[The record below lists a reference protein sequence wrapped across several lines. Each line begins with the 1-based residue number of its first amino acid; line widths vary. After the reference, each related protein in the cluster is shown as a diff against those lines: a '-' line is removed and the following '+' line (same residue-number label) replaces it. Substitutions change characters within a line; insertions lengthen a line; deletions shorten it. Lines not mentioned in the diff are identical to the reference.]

1 MAEEPAQAPEGA
13 PRPPE
18 EAPGDTAPR
27 TATRTD
33 AADGDAPGFG
43 AGRRKRTGTSA
54 DALPDVD
61 GDEEGADP
69 VWKRMAAERWGEGR
83 VASVVAPVILVLA
96 IGLTLFQLYIALW
109 SGFDARQQRLIH
121 LVFVLVVVLLV
132 KPPLP
137 GRAGRSVPALVL
149 DGILIAAAVAAS
161 FYPIVY
167 QAELASRAGAYTD
180 LDWIMGLV
188 AIVVLLEAT
197 RRTVGMIM
205 VLMVS
210 AFIFYA
216 WIGPLIPGQ
225 FQHSGATIQRIATHS
240 YLGDGIYGLT
250 LGVVIT
256 FVFVF
261 ILFGALLSKT
271 GGGNFFVGLA
281 YVLTGRMVGG
291 PAKGAVLSSALMG
304 SVSGSAIA
312 NVVSTG
318 PFTIPL
324 MKKVGYRR
332 HDAGGVEAA
341 ASTGGQILPPI
352 MGAGAF
358 IMAERTGIPYADIVK
373 VAIIPALMYFGV
385 MFLFVDILARK
396 YSIGVA
402 KDADLPRLR
411 TVMAAGW
418 HFLAPLLLLIVLLL
432 NYVTPTRA
440 GLWACAALFTV
451 AMLRAASRLSFR
463 DILEVCVLAVRN
475 TLSVSVACAVAG
487 IIVGMVGLTGLG
499 LVLSDVLLTVF
510 AGNLLLTLLMV
521 AIASL
526 IMGVGLPVTA
536 AYVVLAVL
544 AVPAL
549 EGLGLAVIVAH
560 MIVYWYSQDS
570 NVTPPVALAA
580 FAAAGVANASP
591 MRTGLSAWKYA
602 KGLYLIPMLMAYS
615 ALMEVDGPVTDLALA
630 VLSGCVALATA
641 AIALEGHFLR
651 PTALGERIAFVVA
664 SLLVLIAPEWS
675 ALFGA
680 VLGTPVAPHWFVLAG
695 SVLGVVLI
703 ALQVVLHRRSGAA
716 PAAAEAE
723 PEPEPA
729 PAP

>member
-1 MAEEPAQAPEGA
+1 MAETPSQARGDTPGHEGEETATVPATEGTA
-13 PRPPE
+13 TST
-18 EAPGDTAPR
+18 ATDGDTADR
-27 TATRTD
+27 
-33 AADGDAPGFG
+33 GPGFG
-43 AGRRKRTGTSA
+43 RRRTGTSA
-54 DALPDVD
+54 DVLPDVEGEDD
-61 GDEEGADP
+61 GAGP
-69 VWKRMAAERWGEGR
+69 VWKRMAVERWGEGPLATT
-83 VASVVAPVILVLA
+83 VGVLVLVLA
-96 IGLTLFQLYIALW
+96 LGLGLFQIHIALLG
-109 SGFDARQQRLIH
+109 GFDARQQRLIH
-121 LVFVLVVVLLV
+121 LLFVLVLVLLV
-132 KPPLP
+132 KPSLP
-137 GRAGRSVPALVL
+137 GRAGRSIPALVF
-149 DGILIAAAVAAS
+149 DTVLIGAAFVTS
-161 FYPIVY
+161 LYPIVY
-167 QAELASRAGAYTD
+167 QQELASRAGAYTD
-180 LDWIMGLV
+180 LDWIMGLI

-197 RRTVGMIM
+197 RRTVGMVM
-205 VLMVS
+205 VVMVA

-216 WIGPLIPGQ
+216 WVGPLIPGQ
-225 FQHSGATIQRIATHS
+225 FGHSGATIQRIATHS
-240 YLGDGIYGLT
+240 YLGDGVYGLT
-250 LGVVIT
+250 LGVVVT

-271 GGGNFFVGLA
+271 GGGSFFVGLA

-332 HDAGGVEAA
+332 HDAAGVEAA

-396 YSIGVA
+396 YGIGVA
-402 KDADLPRLR
+402 RDSDLPRMR
-411 TVMAAGW
+411 AVMAAGW

-432 NYVTPTRA
+432 NYVPPTRA
-440 GLWACAALFTV
+440 GLWACGALFLV
-451 AMLRAASRLSFR
+451 AMLRAASRLGPR
-463 DILEVCVLAVRN
+463 DILEVFVLAARN
-475 TLSVSVACAVAG
+475 TMPVSVACAVAG

-499 LVLSDVLLTVF
+499 LVLSDVLVTVF
-510 AGNLLLTLLMV
+510 AGSLLLTLLMV

-526 IMGVGLPVTA
+526 IMGIGLPVTA

-549 EGLGLAVIVAH
+549 QELGLAVIVAH

-570 NVTPPVALAA
+570 NVTPPVAFAA

-591 MRTGLSAWKYA
+591 MRSGLSAWKFA

-615 ALMEVDGPVTDLALA
+615 ALMEVDGPITDLAVA
-630 VLSGCVALATA
+630 VVSGCVALATA

-651 PTALGERIAFVVA
+651 PVAVGERIAFVVA
-664 SLLVLIAPEWS
+664 SLLIMIAPEWS

-680 VLGTPVAPHWFVLAG
+680 ALSLGVDSSWFVLAG
-695 SVLGVVLI
+695 SVLGGALI
-703 ALQVVLHRRSGAA
+703 ALQVIAHRRNRNTV
-716 PAAAEAE
+716 PATADGTPTPVA
-723 PEPEPA
+723 
-729 PAP
+729 